1 MTISPVMPVYNRSPI
16 SFDRGEGVY
25 LYTKDGDKYLDF
37 LSGIAVNA
45 FGHSHPYLVKALKDQ
60 ADKLWHVSNAFSID
74 ELTRLSHRLAEHTF
88 ADSVF
93 FCNSGA
99 EAVECGIKAIRK
111 YFYENGKAHK
121 NRIITFDG
129 AFHGRTTG
137 AIAATGSD
145 KVLEGFEP
153 RLPGF
158 DKVAIDLDAVKAAV
172 TKETAGIL
180 VEPIQGEGGIMPLPK
195 GFLSALRDICDENDL
210 LLFVDEIQCGVG
222 RSGKLFAHEHC
233 GIEPDVMSIAKGIG
247 GGFPLGACLMKEPVA
262 ATLKAGSHGTTFGGN
277 PLAMAVGNAVL
288 DLALEDGFLESVQE
302 MGVYMGDELQKICD
316 EFPEIVEEVRGYGL
330 MRGLKVQDN
339 LVNIDLILKLRDNM
353 LVVNAAGQNVV
364 RFLPPLIITRA
375 HVDEAMA
382 IIRKTFSNI

>member
-339 LVNIDLILKLRDNM
+339 LVNIDLIMKLRDNM